1 MSEKNFYEQHAQ
13 LAIQQ
18 QIKYGIPASITLAQ
32 MALESGHGTSNLAA
46 NYNNYF
52 GVKAGSSWKGPT
64 VMCRDDHNYP
74 EPFRVYGSVED
85 SVENHSKVLM
95 ASRYKSCYNYPSTDY
110 VNWAR
115 EIKRNGYATDSE
127 YAAKLINFINKNKLY
142 EYDQMAQNQALQ
154 HGVEIGYARNGTAS
168 PSPSPSKQ
176 YLNPLQGNWALPI
189 DLAQVKVTGQFNEQR
204 SGHRHGGLDMSTQ
217 GKFYPVAATEDNGRV
232 VTVAR
237 NNGAAGNMVTVE
249 YNRQDGTNI
258 RTTYMHLSQISVKE
272 GDIVNAGQQLGFSGN
287 TGRSTGPH
295 LHFETSV
302 KNQNG
307 EWEKFDP
314 KNYLAEIEVRGNLQ
328 TPLNRNGKDYLADA
342 RSEME
347 ISQPSSVQQDPN
359 ANLLAN
365 ITASNDPTKW
375 LGFMM
380 NQNGENGYG
389 SDIITSLISSLFSAA
404 LTLGLKLR
412 SEEMA
417 RAEEEAL
424 ATSAQVSEEKSNLVK
439 IERSDIKKAQS
450 YASMQFDA
458 DCPEQ
463 QQQQG
468 QRLA

>member
-1 MSEKNFYEQHAQ
+1 M
-13 LAIQQ
+13 
-18 QIKYGIPASITLAQ
+18 
-32 MALESGHGTSNLAA
+32 
-46 NYNNYF
+46 
-52 GVKAGSSWKGPT
+52 
-64 VMCRDDHNYP
+64 
-74 EPFRVYGSVED
+74 
-85 SVENHSKVLM
+85 
-95 ASRYKSCYNYPSTDY
+95 
-110 VNWAR
+110 
-115 EIKRNGYATDSE
+115 
-127 YAAKLINFINKNKLY
+127 
-142 EYDQMAQNQALQ
+142 
-154 HGVEIGYARNGTAS
+154 
-168 PSPSPSKQ
+168 
-176 YLNPLQGNWALPI
+176 
-189 DLAQVKVTGQFNEQR
+189 
-204 SGHRHGGLDMSTQ
+204 
-217 GKFYPVAATEDNGRV
+217 AATEDNGRV

-328 TPLNRNGKDYLADA
+328 TPLNWNGKDYLADA